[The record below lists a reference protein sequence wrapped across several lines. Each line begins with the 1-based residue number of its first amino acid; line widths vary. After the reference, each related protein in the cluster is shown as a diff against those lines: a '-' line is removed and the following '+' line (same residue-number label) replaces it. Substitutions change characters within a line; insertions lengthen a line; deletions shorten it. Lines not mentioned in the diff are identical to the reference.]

1 MKRAMMRL
9 STGLI
14 FVFLTGCGN
23 GRPGDAQAKEAQM
36 ADINKKAPDLEMV
49 DINGRPFRL
58 ADYKGN
64 VIILNFFATWCP
76 PCRAEMPDFNR
87 LAGEYPDSVTII
99 AISAGGES
107 PAAVKNFAVAN
118 NLKFIVAMDDGT
130 ASALYGPIRTIPVS
144 VIIDRD
150 FKVARRYTG
159 QKPKEV
165 FAKDIEALK

>member
-1 MKRAMMRL
+1 MKRAMMYL
-9 STGLI
+9 FTVL
-14 FVFLTGCGN
+14 VLVLLAGCGN
-23 GRPGDAQAKEAQM
+23 GQPGNAQAKEAQT
-36 ADINKKAPDLEMV
+36 AKIGEEAPDLEMV
-49 DINGRPFRL
+49 DINGRPFRPT
-58 ADYKGN
+58 DYKGN

-118 NLKFIVAMDDGT
+118 NLKFIVAMDDGI
-130 ASALYGPIRTIPVS
+130 ASALYGPIRAIPVS

-150 FKVARRYTG
+150 FKVARRYIG
-159 QKPKEV
+159 QRSKEV